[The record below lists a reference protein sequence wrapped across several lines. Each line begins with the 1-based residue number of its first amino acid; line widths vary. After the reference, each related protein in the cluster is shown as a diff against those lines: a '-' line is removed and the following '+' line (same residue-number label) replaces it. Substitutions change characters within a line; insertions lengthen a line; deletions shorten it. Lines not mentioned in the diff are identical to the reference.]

1 MVEQSFPVLEKPL
14 TDVQWSSITMG
25 LGNGVID
32 ERGNPYKLTGF
43 SNVDNTAVVRVDTK
57 TGYNHA
63 VLNGF
68 YHRMDEDIKVS
79 FPAVSARTTY
89 NVVLVYDPQN
99 ESMPIS
105 LKSLKA
111 LDETGRKK
119 YLELWRVTRE
129 PNQLLTD
136 ATVVQIRP
144 TIAPYIQV
152 DDVTALPKATSLP
165 FGTRAHCL
173 YTGETWRASYNTWKP
188 ASPQIIPALSMP
200 GWDMYQGTKGIIA
213 TPVAGGFLCNWSIGI
228 VRLANSYTIP
238 TDWTDGG
245 GATATTGT
253 PIPAAYRPISN
264 VFSISIDGTRPYE
277 ARLTPEG
284 RLQIHSTTGK
294 AETLYKGTGLDFTFT
309 WYTDETRSSRA

>member
-32 ERGNPYKLTGF
+32 ERGNPYNLTDF
-43 SNVDNTAVVRVDTK
+43 SNVDNTAVVKVDTK

-99 ESMPIS
+99 ESMPVS
-105 LKSLKA
+105 LKSVKA
-111 LDETGRKK
+111 LDETGRKN

-129 PNQLLTD
+129 PNQLLTN
-136 ATVVQIRP
+136 ATVVKIRP

-152 DDVTALPKATSLP
+152 DDATALPKVTSLP

-173 YTGETWRASYNTWKP
+173 YTGETWRASYTWKP
-188 ASPQIIPALSMP
+188 DSARIIPTLSMP
-200 GWDMYQGTKGIIA
+200 GWDMEQGTKGVIV
-213 TPVAGGFLCNWSIGI
+213 TPVAGGWLCNWSVGITRAAYSYPIPIGWE
-228 VRLANSYTIP
+228 
-238 TDWTDGG
+238 DKGG
-245 GATATTGT
+245 VTSTTGT
-253 PIPAAYRPISN
+253 PIPAGLRPISN
-264 VFSISIDGTRPYE
+264 VYSISINGNKSYE

-284 RLQIHSTTGK
+284 KLQIHSTTGNT
-294 AETLYKGTGLDFTFT
+294 ETIYKGTRLDFTFT
-309 WYTDETRSSRA
+309 WYADESRGSRG